1 MAPRPYIKLSIEEL
15 EKLFETSK
23 EDLQTLRGMLEELNN
38 RSTSRARKLRTA
50 VEKHLVGNVDA
61 ATPVTPGIPVTTKAA
76 QHWLHSFVYARN
88 LPGVVAFCGEIVADT
103 GNEIACDAAGLEFV
117 DPVGL
122 CLLAAT
128 CHRLA
133 KAGRKLRL
141 ENVPPTIVGYLARM
155 DLFKAC
161 GIEYE
166 ERFSRHNRRT
176 DLVEISVAE
185 RAADVDALASK
196 IATALVGATPEYD
209 PQAEPDE
216 MTGFQPHDYLYKPLH
231 YIFSELL
238 ENALT
243 HAKRAGYNEA
253 RAWVAAQYY
262 PSKDRIRLAVVDNGC
277 GFLASLRWHPKLVD
291 KTHDGAIRLA
301 LEPRITCNP
310 DLDIRPDE
318 TANQGVGLTVVRQIV
333 AQSRG
338 TLRVVSGD
346 ALVELGPGSRDR
358 SCTVEAW
365 QGVVLALDF
374 KRELL
379 RQANVGHII
388 HELRG
393 KAGDRGLRFQ

>member
-1 MAPRPYIKLSIEEL
+1 MAGRPYIKLSIEEL
-15 EKLFETSK
+15 EKLFEASK
-23 EDLQTLRGMLEELNN
+23 EDLRTLRSVLEELNN
-38 RSTSRARKLRTA
+38 RSTSRARKLRAA
-50 VEKHLVGNVDA
+50 VEKHLAGSLDPAIPANAGNLVSR
-61 ATPVTPGIPVTTKAA
+61 VAA
-76 QHWLHSFVYARN
+76 QHRLNAFVYARN
-88 LPGVVAFCGEIVADT
+88 LPEVLAFCSEVGADT
-103 GNEIACDAAGLEFV
+103 GNEITCDAASLEFV
-117 DPVGL
+117 DTVGL

-128 CHRLA
+128 CHQLA

-166 ERFSRHNRRT
+166 ERFSRHDRQT

-185 RAADVDALASK
+185 KAAEVDALASK
-196 IATALVGATPEYD
+196 VATALVGATPEYD

-277 GFLASLRWHPKLVD
+277 GFLASLRRHPRLVD
-291 KTHDGAIRLA
+291 KNHDAAIRLA

-310 DLDIRPDE
+310 DLDIRPEE

-338 TLRVVSGD
+338 TMRVLSGD
-346 ALVELGPGSRDR
+346 ALVELGPGLRDR
-358 SCTVEAW
+358 SCEVVAW

-379 RQANVGHII
+379 RKVNVGHII
-388 HELRG
+388 QELRG
-393 KAGDRGLRFQ
+393 KTGNGGLRFQ